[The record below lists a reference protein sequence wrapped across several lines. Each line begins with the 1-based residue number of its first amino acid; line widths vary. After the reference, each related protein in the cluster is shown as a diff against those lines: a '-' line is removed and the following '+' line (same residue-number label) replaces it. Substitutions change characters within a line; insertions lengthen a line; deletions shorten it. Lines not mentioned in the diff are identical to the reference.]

1 MTRRTNDYVLNFTF
15 EGHPETAYKG
25 REWNPPADC
34 PRGEIFALS
43 KRLQVCIADRRG
55 GRIFEHFRRKK
66 KLFQTAWIGEYT
78 RDDLLSLQT
87 FVNKKFT
94 AKGAPTRAFMREL
107 VYNDNFEWD
116 NGAWDRKWNAMSD
129 EERREWLQA

>member
-1 MTRRTNDYVLNFTF
+1 MLTHLMTHRSNDYVLNFTF
-15 EGHPETAYKG
+15 EGHPETTYKG
-25 REWNPPADC
+25 
-34 PRGEIFALS
+34 
-43 KRLQVCIADRRG
+43 
-55 GRIFEHFRRKK
+55 
-66 KLFQTAWIGEYT
+66 EYS